1 VRGLVKHAGSKPRKK
16 RFPRKENQSCSCGSG
31 YCVLDIW
38 SERRV
43 RIGYGQQP
51 LLIKSSFSMV
61 VMKCTTLS
69 TLTTGP
75 NGLLAAS
82 FSVGP
87 NLLSCPTYDRS
98 MANRE
103 AILVGLEW
111 NCC

>member
-1 VRGLVKHAGSKPRKK
+1 MRGLVKHAGSKPRKK
-16 RFPRKENQSCSCGSG
+16 RFPRKEDQSCSCGSG

-82 FSVGP
+82 FPAGP
-87 NLLSCPTYDRS
+87 NLLSCPSYDPWQTERRS
-98 MANRE
+98 
-103 AILVGLEW
+103 
-111 NCC
+111 